1 MRGSDPLS
9 TRVGSF
15 VTRRAEVL
23 DRVLAAEAIRS
34 VFGID
39 ALYGIDIFWI
49 RPLTT
54 SLEMTAGSLGSAWVF
69 EPRATMGVVIGSGE
83 VYAGYDA
90 LWIGSTNGGPT
101 ANLGGPVVGL
111 RAYF

>member
-1 MRGSDPLS
+1 MGLGARQWID
-9 TRVGSF
+9 
-15 VTRRAEVL
+15 
-23 DRVLAAEAIRS
+23 AAGS

-69 EPRATMGVVIGSGE
+69 EPRATMGVVIGFGE